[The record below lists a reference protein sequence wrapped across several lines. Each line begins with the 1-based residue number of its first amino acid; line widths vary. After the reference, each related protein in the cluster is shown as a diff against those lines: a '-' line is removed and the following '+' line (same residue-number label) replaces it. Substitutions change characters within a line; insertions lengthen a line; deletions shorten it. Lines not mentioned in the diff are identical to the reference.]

1 MKTSSSKHLTSI
13 LVHCRSSSLTNRE
26 TDWCSTCVGDDLP
39 CMNIEKIKSTA
50 QLCLPG
56 RDTWKGEGEKRM
68 WTYNHVHIDTNL
80 IRSFRF
86 RWTVIIDPFG
96 VSEKRTSVCLFDDD
110 TWQWFHKR
118 RDNWDYSPRLPT
130 RNDSNFFSLSLV
142 SIVRCLRLR
151 SSRNGQHVER
161 NIDWEN
167 NANDFVVDI
176 GRNVL
181 FDRSVWRRKLL
192 PMRSI
197 D

>member
-1 MKTSSSKHLTSI
+1 MNVKNIWDDMKTSSSKHLTSI

-50 QLCLPG
+50 QLSLPG

-68 WTYNHVHIDTNL
+68 WTYNHVHIDTNS

-86 RWTVIIDPFG
+86 RSTVIIDPFG

-118 RDNWDYSPRLPT
+118 RDNWDDNDRPITAANIRLGCQ
-130 RNDSNFFSLSLV
+130 REILQFVSLF
-142 SIVRCLRLR
+142 SIVRCPRR
-151 SSRNGQHVER
+151 KSCRNG
-161 NIDWEN
+161 
-167 NANDFVVDI
+167 
-176 GRNVL
+176 
-181 FDRSVWRRKLL
+181 
-192 PMRSI
+192 
-197 D
+197 